1 MSLAVKLLADTFWYC
16 AILAPAFLAFNRFFR
31 LLFGLALPGWWIWV
45 IKNRRQKDL
54 HGVLKDQFLFEARLL
69 MGIGAFELL
78 FLGPA
83 EWQRL
88 CGIFVALY
96 LLCGVFMLR
105 AGRLEENGAGGKGF
119 LPRSAGTL
127 AGMVLAAAILSSGTV
142 YRGVLGVLGLF
153 YERLVLPVLMVLF
166 QLLMGL
172 LSGIF
177 GLFPEIE
184 PLRQEA
190 QMEISG
196 GGPVDWGTEYASLQS
211 PEWLKMLGMLIP
223 LIAAGLLL
231 RFLYRRFTDMGNAA
245 FRAVA
250 NNLTTESAGSHV
262 LDAYQGKM
270 LEDGK
275 LDERCAII
283 TGGFWDFARIKDFQF
298 PKAPP
303 AARSR
308 RKPRPFGR
316 RSLWKNFMRFI
327 KGSVME
333 AIRKQRRKKGGRRS
347 CTASFPAKTCGN
359 KGKRL

>member
-1 MSLAVKLLADTFWYC
+1 MAEALRD
-16 AILAPAFLAFNRFFR
+16 FR
-31 LLFGLALPGWWIWV
+31 G
-45 IKNRRQKDL
+45 
-54 HGVLKDQFLFEARLL
+54 
-69 MGIGAFELL
+69 
-78 FLGPA
+78 
-83 EWQRL
+83 
-88 CGIFVALY
+88 LY

-142 YRGVLGVLGLF
+142 YRGVLGLLGFF

-166 QLLMGL
+166 QLLMVL

-196 GGPVDWGTEYASLQS
+196 GGPVDWGTEYASLQA
-211 PEWLKMLGMLIP
+211 PEWVKMLGMLIP

-231 RFLYRRFTDMGNAA
+231 RFLYRRFTDMGN
-245 FRAVA
+245 RAV
-250 NNLTTESAGSHV
+250 LPDHGTVERSAYET
-262 LDAYQGKM
+262 AGK
-270 LEDGK
+270 
-275 LDERCAII
+275 ERGRLAGIFEKRTVRYYYRKFLGLC
-283 TGGFWDFARIKDFQF
+283 RIKDFQF

>member
-1 MSLAVKLLADTFWYC
+1 MTLAVKLLADTSWYC

-31 LLFGLALPGWWIWV
+31 LLFGLALPVWWIWV

-83 EWQRL
+83 EWQRR

-142 YRGVLGVLGLF
+142 YRGVLGLLGFF

-166 QLLMGL
+166 QLLMVL

-196 GGPVDWGTEYASLQS
+196 GGPVDWGTEYASLQA
-211 PEWLKMLGMLIP
+211 PEWVKMLGMLIP

-231 RFLYRRFTDMGNAA
+231 RFLYRRFTDMGN
-245 FRAVA
+245 R
-250 NNLTTESAGSHV
+250 
-262 LDAYQGKM
+262 
-270 LEDGK
+270 
-275 LDERCAII
+275 
-283 TGGFWDFARIKDFQF
+283 GF
-298 PKAPP
+298 
-303 AARSR
+303 
-308 RKPRPFGR
+308 
-316 RSLWKNFMRFI
+316 
-327 KGSVME
+327 
-333 AIRKQRRKKGGRRS
+333 
-347 CTASFPAKTCGN
+347 T
-359 KGKRL
+359 

>member
-1 MSLAVKLLADTFWYC
+1 MTLAVKLLADTFWYC

-31 LLFGLALPGWWIWV
+31 LLFGLALPVWWIWV

-83 EWQRL
+83 EWQRR

-142 YRGVLGVLGLF
+142 YRGVLGLLGFF

-196 GGPVDWGTEYASLQS
+196 GGPVDWGTEYASLQA
-211 PEWLKMLGMLIP
+211 PEWIKMLGMLIP

-231 RFLYRRFTDMGNAA
+231 RFLYRRFTDMGN
-245 FRAVA
+245 RAVLSNHGTIERSA
-250 NNLTTESAGSHV
+250 YETAGKERGRLAGIFEKRTVRYYYRKFLGLCKNKGLPVPESATSSQIQEEAKALWPEEPLEEFHALYQRIRYGSYPETETEKRRAKE
-262 LDAYQGKM
+262 LYRQFSGKD
-270 LEDGK
+270 LRE
-275 LDERCAII
+275 
-283 TGGFWDFARIKDFQF
+283 
-298 PKAPP
+298 
-303 AARSR
+303 
-308 RKPRPFGR
+308 
-316 RSLWKNFMRFI
+316 
-327 KGSVME
+327 
-333 AIRKQRRKKGGRRS
+333 
-347 CTASFPAKTCGN
+347 
-359 KGKRL
+359 